1 MKFWVPVVCGVLV
14 GPAVL
19 AGFAHGQTLNEA
31 LAAAYANSPVLRA
44 ERAGLRAT
52 DEQVPQALSNWRPT
66 IDVTG
71 DVKRAATFANVRS
84 TGAGGAD
91 QTRTPR
97 GVALNITHLLG
108 QFVKPRP

>member
-1 MKFWVPVVCGVLV
+1 MNFWMPVVCGLVV

-19 AGFAHGQTLNEA
+19 AGQANGQTLNEA
-31 LAAAYANSPVLRA
+31 LGAAYANSPVLRA

-71 DVKRAATFANVRS
+71 DIKRSDSIASVM
-84 TGAGGAD
+84 
-91 QTRTPR
+91 
-97 GVALNITHLLG
+97 
-108 QFVKPRP
+108 

>member
-1 MKFWVPVVCGVLV
+1 MNRWAPVVFGLLV
-14 GPAVL
+14 GAPAL
-19 AGFAHGQTLNEA
+19 AGFAHGQTLNET

-71 DVKRAATFANVRS
+71 DIERS
-84 TGAGGAD
+84 D
-91 QTRTPR
+91 
-97 GVALNITHLLG
+97 
-108 QFVKPRP
+108 K

>member
-1 MKFWVPVVCGVLV
+1 MKFWVPVVCGLVV

-19 AGFAHGQTLNEA
+19 AGQAHGQTLNET

-71 DVKRAATFANVRS
+71 DIERSDTFGTCPGSPPPPRS
-84 TGAGGAD
+84 PSSGLPKTLPLIFAFLS
-91 QTRTPR
+91 RR
-97 GVALNITHLLG
+97 G
-108 QFVKPRP
+108 